1 MRKYKRRALL
11 SAAVMLCLLAGF
23 VFPASIDSAKLSASS
38 PIGPDLIVEEI
49 VWLPETPLMGDIV
62 TFMVTIKNQGDSQAG
77 SSHVAFFV
85 NDTYHTS
92 KVMNPLEPG
101 ATVTSTFTWRAEA
114 DSYSIKAVAD
124 VVNRVT
130 ESNEANNE
138 KTYAISVLAP
148 DLIVDSIAWSPE
160 SPSIGDTVTFS
171 VAVKNRGNYRA
182 GGSNVDFCIDD
193 YSRGYRFV
201 MGIEPGATVNQTFT
215 WTALPG
221 SHAVKAFADIL
232 KQVKESDETNNEK
245 TVTYATAAP
254 DLIVDSI
261 TWSPKNP
268 SENTMITLKVTIKN
282 QGNGKAEHSVVDFYV
297 DGIYR
302 DSAYIGKLDIG
313 AKTTATMN
321 WITRGKLHTFEAIA
335 DASSKV
341 IESDENNNTKSIDLP
356 TPSPDLVIQDITWSP
371 SSPLILHR
379 MIITVTLKNQGKST
393 SGSCYLYLYIDN
405 VYKYTHF
412 LTPIAPGATETR
424 ITSLTA
430 KKASY
435 EIRAVIDEENYVHE
449 SNEANNTKL
458 KQASCSHPS
467 PSSDLVIEDI
477 TWSPEH
483 PSIGDVVNFTVTT
496 KHLDASQASSYN
508 LAFYSNDSLLGTA
521 YVNGI
526 QPDTASTSTFTWTA
540 QPGLHTIKTV
550 IDIYDNIHETNES
563 NNKKTVVLSTTAPDL
578 IIQDVDWS
586 LAQPSPGDEAV
597 LIITIQNQGD
607 EPAESSYV
615 GYYIGDDYRGNH
627 YVEEID
633 AGTTV
638 TKTFTWTSLTEPQ
651 VIKIIADT
659 ENTVLESNEDNNE
672 YTLILP
678 VPDLIIDEITWSP
691 ENPTENTTVT
701 FKVTVRN
708 QGGVQS
714 DSFPVSCFV
723 DNVLLTSTEI
733 GLIQPSI
740 QATSNFTWEAK
751 AGSHTIRMIAD
762 EYNNIIETDESN
774 NEKTA
779 VISIPIPPAPP
790 PAPEPSTVMPAK
802 TATALEQPE
811 GQVNP
816 EDEIK
821 AAIIQ
826 EMISDITEESPSAPP
841 SRWEGFILS
850 WWFIAALVAVGTT
863 AVLIMLRFRRRSR
876 QAQDISSSLQESD
889 A

>member
-1 MRKYKRRALL
+1 MAKYKRRALL
-11 SAAVMLCLLAGF
+11 SAVVMLCLLAGF
-23 VFPASIDSAKLSASS
+23 VFPASVDGAKLSASS
-38 PIGPDLIVEEI
+38 PMGPDLIVEEI
-49 VWLPETPLMGDIV
+49 IWLPETPLMGDIV

-85 NDTYHTS
+85 NDTYQTS
-92 KVMNPLEPG
+92 KIMNPLESG
-101 ATVTSTFTWRAEA
+101 ATATSTFTWRAEA
-114 DSYSIKAVAD
+114 DSYSIKAIAD

-148 DLIVDSIAWSPE
+148 DLIVDSITWSPE
-160 SPSIGDTVTFS
+160 SPSIGDTATFS

-201 MGIEPGATVNQTFT
+201 MGIEPGTTVNQTFT
-215 WTALPG
+215 WTALQG
-221 SHAVKAFADIL
+221 SHAVKAFVDIL

-245 TVTYATAAP
+245 TVTYATSAP
-254 DLIVDSI
+254 DLIIDSI
-261 TWSPKNP
+261 TWTPRDP
-268 SENTMITLKVTIKN
+268 SENTMITLKVSIKN
-282 QGNGKAEHSVVDFYV
+282 QGNGKADHSVVDFYV

-302 DSAYIGKLDIG
+302 DSAHIGQLDIG
-313 AKTTATMN
+313 AKTTTTMD
-321 WITRGKLHTFEAIA
+321 WITRAKLHTFEAVA
-335 DASSKV
+335 DAGNRV

-379 MIITVTLKNQGKST
+379 MTITVTFKNQGKST
-393 SGSCYLYLYIDN
+393 SGSCYLYLYIDD

-424 ITSLTA
+424 ITSFTA
-430 KKASY
+430 KKASH
-435 EIRAVIDEENYVHE
+435 EIRALIDEENYVHE
-449 SNEANNTKL
+449 SNEANNTKS
-458 KQASCSHPS
+458 KQVSCSHPS
-467 PSSDLVIEDI
+467 PSSDLIIEDI
-477 TWSPEH
+477 TWSPEY
-483 PSIGDVVNFTVTT
+483 PSIGDVVTFTVTT
-496 KHLDASQASSYN
+496 KHLGASQASSYN
-508 LAFYSNDSLLGTA
+508 LAFYSDDSLLGTA
-521 YVNGI
+521 YVNEI
-526 QPDTASTSTFTWTA
+526 QPDTTSTSTFTWTA
-540 QPGLHTIKTV
+540 QPGLHMIKTV
-550 IDIYDNIHETNES
+550 IDIYDSIHETNES
-563 NNKKTVVLSTTAPDL
+563 NNKKTLVLSTTAPDL
-578 IIQDVDWS
+578 VIQDVDWS

-607 EPAESSYV
+607 EPANDSYV

-633 AGTTV
+633 AGATV
-638 TKTFTWTSLTEPQ
+638 TKTFTWASLTEPQ

-672 YTLILP
+672 YTFILP
-678 VPDLIIDEITWSP
+678 VSDLVIDEITWSP

-701 FKVTVRN
+701 FTVTVRN

-723 DNVLLTSTEI
+723 DNVLLTSAEI
-733 GLIQPSI
+733 GPIQPGI
-740 QATSNFTWEAK
+740 QATSNFTWEAQ
-751 AGSHTIRMIAD
+751 AGSHTIRMVAD
-762 EYNNIIETDESN
+762 EYNEIIETNESN
-774 NEKTA
+774 NEKTVVLSVA
-779 VISIPIPPAPP
+779 IPPAPP
-790 PAPEPSTVMPAK
+790 PAPKPAAETPAT

-826 EMISDITEESPSAPP
+826 EMISDIAEESPSAPP

-850 WWFIAALVAVGTT
+850 WWFVAALVVAGTT
-863 AVLIMLRFRRRSR
+863 AIIIMLRLRRRSR
-876 QAQDISSSLQESD
+876 QVQDISSSLQESD